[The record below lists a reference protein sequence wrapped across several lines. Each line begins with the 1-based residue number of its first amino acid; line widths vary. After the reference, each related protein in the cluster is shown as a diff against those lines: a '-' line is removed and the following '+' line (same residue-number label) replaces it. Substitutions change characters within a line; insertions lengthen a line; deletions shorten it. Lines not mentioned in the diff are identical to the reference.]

1 MFYIEDLTVDIYS
14 NIILL
19 IHSYVTL
26 TLGIWVIVKIQV
38 VAQVLVC
45 WPVLCKS
52 VYNRQTSLNRYCLIC
67 NARGTNVVGLIVF
80 IYMLKQIKQAQTYS
94 QMDMWYRL
102 VYIKKI
108 CAHISSLFSP

>member
-19 IHSYVTL
+19 IHSYHVTL

-52 VYNRQTSLNRYCLIC
+52 V
-67 NARGTNVVGLIVF
+67 
-80 IYMLKQIKQAQTYS
+80 
-94 QMDMWYRL
+94 
-102 VYIKKI
+102 
-108 CAHISSLFSP
+108 

>member
-19 IHSYVTL
+19 IHSYHVTL

-67 NARGTNVVGLIVF
+67 NARGMNVVGLI
-80 IYMLKQIKQAQTYS
+80 YG
-94 QMDMWYRL
+94 
-102 VYIKKI
+102 VYIHVKANKAGTNI
-108 CAHISSLFSP
+108 FSDGYVV